1 MRPRRLHPRAHTHQ
15 DRHMRIH
22 SLILGENFYEQKR
35 DMAPR
40 GGQTCGTPPPLLGSL
55 NATLAFSDALINCA
69 EHFRG
74 EAWGAGDEG
83 LARAG
88 GKLVALPSAQ
98 TVMCGGFRKKEEV
111 KLLGGG

>member
-1 MRPRRLHPRAHTHQ
+1 
-15 DRHMRIH
+15 MRIH

-88 GKLVALPSAQ
+88 GKLGALPSAQ
-98 TVMCGGFRKKEEV
+98 TVIDVWWLLKK
-111 KLLGGG
+111 GGGKATWRRLNPKP